1 MHTKTGKVEPRR
13 EFTMRTI
20 LAGALIVLFA
30 TTAVGQSALSARSKA
45 AQKPTT
51 LVQLNKKIPEV
62 SFQELPLDQVIDW
75 VQSYTGMNVVVRWQ
89 TLTDAGIEKDKP
101 ITVNVR
107 NLRLSQ
113 VLWMIMQEAGGTD
126 LKLAYRASGNLLI
139 LSTEEDLGKEML
151 TKVYEV
157 SDLLIRPPYFDNA
170 PQIDL
175 TQQQQQGGQGGG
187 GQSIFSGSGG
197 GGNQEE
203 EGGGTDARE
212 GQAGDMAQ
220 LITLI
225 TQVVQPDSWE
235 INGGVGTITAWRNMI
250 VVRNNI
256 LVHQQIGGPITEG
269 TD

>member
-1 MHTKTGKVEPRR
+1 
-13 EFTMRTI
+13 MRTI
-20 LAGALIVLFA
+20 LAGALIALFA
-30 TTAVGQSALSARSKA
+30 TTALGQSALAARSKA
-45 AQKPTT
+45 GVRPTT

-62 SFQELPLDQVIDW
+62 SFQDLPLDQVIDW

-89 TLTDAGIEKDKP
+89 TLTDAGIDKDKP

-175 TQQQQQGGQGGG
+175 TQQQGGGAAGGGG
-187 GQSIFSGSGG
+187 GQSIFQGGSGG
-197 GGNQEE
+197 GGQEE
-203 EGGGTDARE
+203 DDGGQARE
-212 GQAGDMAQ
+212 GQEGDMQQ

-225 TQVVQPDSWE
+225 TAVVQPDSWE
-235 INGGVGTITAWRNMI
+235 VNGGIGTITAWRNMI

>member
-1 MHTKTGKVEPRR
+1 
-13 EFTMRTI
+13 MRTI
-20 LAGALIVLFA
+20 LAGALVAIFA
-30 TTAVGQSALSARSKA
+30 ATSFGQQPSSLTPRSNVT
-45 AQKPTT
+45 QKPNT
-51 LVQLNKKIPEV
+51 LIQLRKRIPEV
-62 SFQELPLDQVIDW
+62 SFTELPLDQVIDW

-89 TLTDAGIEKDKP
+89 TLTDAGIDKDKP
-101 ITVNVR
+101 ISINVK
-107 NLRLSQ
+107 NLPLSQ

-139 LSTEEDLGKEML
+139 LSTEEDLGREML

-157 SDLLIRPPYFDNA
+157 ADLLIRPPYFSGA
-170 PQIDL
+170 PRIDL
-175 TQQQQQGGQGGG
+175 SQQQQGGTQGGG
-187 GQSIFSGSGG
+187 GQSVFQGGANGG
-197 GGNQEE
+197 GGTEDQGANNQ
-203 EGGGTDARE
+203 RE
-212 GQAGDMAQ
+212 GQAGDMQA